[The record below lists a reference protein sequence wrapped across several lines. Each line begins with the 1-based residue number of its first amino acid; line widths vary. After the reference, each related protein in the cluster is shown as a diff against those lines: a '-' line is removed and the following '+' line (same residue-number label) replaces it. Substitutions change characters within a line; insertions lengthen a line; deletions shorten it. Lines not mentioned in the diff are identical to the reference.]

1 MKEYIEREAAVS
13 ELNRIEKLY
22 QNTYMSN
29 VRAEMA
35 SYCCQVIKHIPAAD
49 VVEVVRCK
57 DCKAYGEMLPGKDS
71 RMICHKWALN
81 FEPNH
86 YCSYGARKDGGVND
100 EQRVH

>member
-49 VVEVVRCK
+49 VVEVKLLDDGTLIVTTDKYPNVTRVFVE
-57 DCKAYGEMLPGKDS
+57 DGKTS
-71 RMICHKWALN
+71 GSLFYA
-81 FEPNH
+81 E
-86 YCSYGARKDGGVND
+86 
-100 EQRVH
+100 EE